1 MASPRDTASP
11 LDRAQKA
18 ALASLLIGV
27 VVLALKFAAWWL
39 TGSLALFSDA
49 LESIINVVAA
59 GAAFVALR
67 IAAQPA
73 DAEHPYGHHK
83 AEYFS
88 AVLEGVL
95 IVVAALLI
103 LREAYGGLLAPRAID
118 APVLGIAVNA
128 LATAI
133 NAAWGTA
140 LLRWG
145 RRWRSPA
152 IVADGRHVMA
162 DVVTSGGVL
171 VGIGLV
177 GATGWLI
184 LDPALAAL
192 VALNILWSGWVLVRD
207 SIGGLMDQAASPDI
221 LGRVR
226 RVISEHGEGA
236 LEAHDVRTRHAGTA
250 IFIEFHLVVPG
261 DMTVQAS
268 HAICDRLETALECDV
283 EGARVTIHVEP
294 DEKAKQRGVLV
305 L

>member
-1 MASPRDTASP
+1 M
-11 LDRAQKA
+11 DRAQKA
-18 ALASLLIGV
+18 ALASLLIGT

-39 TGSLALFSDA
+39 TGSVALLSDA
-49 LESIINVVAA
+49 IESIINVVAA

-73 DAEHPYGHHK
+73 DADHPYGHHK

-103 LREAYGGLLAPRAID
+103 LRESYAGLLAARAIE
-118 APVLGIAVNA
+118 APGLGVAVNA

-162 DVVTSGGVL
+162 DVVTSGGVI

-177 GATGWLI
+177 AATGWLA
-184 LDPALAAL
+184 LDPALAGL
-192 VALNILWSGWVLVRD
+192 VAINILWSGWVLVRD
-207 SIGGLMDQAASPDI
+207 SVGGLMDQAASPDI
-221 LGRVR
+221 VGRVR

-250 IFIEFHLVVPG
+250 TFIEFHLVVPG
-261 DMTVQAS
+261 AMTVQDS
-268 HAICDRLETALECDV
+268 HAICDRLETALEADV
-283 EGARVTIHVEP
+283 EGAHVTIHVEP